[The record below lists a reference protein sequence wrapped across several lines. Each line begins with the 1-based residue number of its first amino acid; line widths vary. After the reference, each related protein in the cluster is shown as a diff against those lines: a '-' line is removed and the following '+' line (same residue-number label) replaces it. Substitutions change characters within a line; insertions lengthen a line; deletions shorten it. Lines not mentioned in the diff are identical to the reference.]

1 MRLVGGFLTF
11 AALSILCAAEDIYG
25 TCSNYSL
32 VGTTL
37 SATCSRQNGSTVQTS
52 LDLVKCIGVTTD
64 GQLECT
70 RNGGL
75 TLDNCGACVVF
86 SQSQNNVSFQCKCPN
101 EPITYYDYTTVD
113 LTKSVE
119 MNAGERETRT
129 LVYPAHIVIAGQ
141 SDTDQTRRKSK
152 NMQRHTKG
160 TNGYGTHTATINADM
175 KRCTLVLFEEAGTRG
190 NWGSKARVAAEDTR
204 GGRDE
209 THVYWRIPPAA
220 MTPQECRQKRGQEIR
235 DLYIYFARNIKEHY
249 AALELHDAVLRREGA
264 FVAVSLFHVN
274 TSPMVPYP
282 NWGDIRDYGIR
293 SAWIGPNSFPL
304 NLTAVGMTL
313 PTVPTQ
319 YPSLS
324 IRKTFI
330 DPIPSELG
338 NSASGSDYTLEER
351 RRIGA
356 NVERLLEGEEEA
368 APAPLVMFD

>member
-113 LTKSVE
+113 L
-119 MNAGERETRT
+119 N
-129 LVYPAHIVIAGQ
+129 
-141 SDTDQTRRKSK
+141 
-152 NMQRHTKG
+152 
-160 TNGYGTHTATINADM
+160 
-175 KRCTLVLFEEAGTRG
+175 
-190 NWGSKARVAAEDTR
+190 
-204 GGRDE
+204 
-209 THVYWRIPPAA
+209 
-220 MTPQECRQKRGQEIR
+220 
-235 DLYIYFARNIKEHY
+235 IYFARNIKEHY

-282 NWGDIRDYGIR
+282 APMKSGFYRHRIFLLVSELGRYQSIDYLTRALSLLQVKDYGIR